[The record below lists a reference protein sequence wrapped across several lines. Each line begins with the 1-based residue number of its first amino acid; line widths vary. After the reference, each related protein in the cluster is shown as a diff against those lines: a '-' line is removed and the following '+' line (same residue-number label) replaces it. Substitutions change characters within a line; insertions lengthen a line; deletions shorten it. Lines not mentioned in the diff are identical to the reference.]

1 PSVAADVLQHGR
13 VTHVTV
19 VPGAGSSDRQDDPGA
34 RPVDAVT
41 GCRTED
47 AVARV
52 AVRARVHTA
61 LVHDPLAGGGVAH
74 DRGRVVVALMG
85 EVEALVRHV
94 QRRVGTGWQQPRDG
108 RGGQHRKE
116 NALHLA
122 PGRPPWPVEVS
133 GRVVANGTDAA
144 FVRLWPARA
153 ISCVRLPS
161 QGPLL

>member
-1 PSVAADVLQHGR
+1 ATPRVLTGSDERGAVDGRSRGARPRHAVVREGDAHRVGSGARGAPAVDARVPHRPSVAADVLQHGR

-52 AVRARVHTA
+52 AVRARVHTDT
-61 LVHDPLAGGGVAH
+61 VHDPLAGGGVAH

-85 EVEALVRHV
+85 EVEALVR
-94 QRRVGTGWQQPRDG
+94 
-108 RGGQHRKE
+108 
-116 NALHLA
+116 
-122 PGRPPWPVEVS
+122 
-133 GRVVANGTDAA
+133 
-144 FVRLWPARA
+144 
-153 ISCVRLPS
+153 
-161 QGPLL
+161 